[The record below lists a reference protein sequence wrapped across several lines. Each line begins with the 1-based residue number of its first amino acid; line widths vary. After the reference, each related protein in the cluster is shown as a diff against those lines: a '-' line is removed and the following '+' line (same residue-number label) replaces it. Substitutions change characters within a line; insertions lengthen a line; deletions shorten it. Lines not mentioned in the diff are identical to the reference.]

1 MIMTLIELM
10 ILKKYKC
17 VLKIVSMCF
26 NEDCSFIIQKKR
38 YRQKDL
44 ILKQKC
50 VVVPVN
56 KIRY

>member
-38 YRQKDL
+38 YRQKDSY
-44 ILKQKC
+44 LKAKMC
-50 VVVPVN
+50 GCTS
-56 KIRY
+56 K